1 MVCFYFKQ
9 KPYNCLPMLHR
20 RRLYKW
26 VRLCVGLSVRSSRI
40 GFRMLAYERKVFERT
55 EKIRISKIVGLR
67 MILRPYN
74 MSLVCLY
81 LSLYISFLSF
91 GHFKKK
97 MCCHAGKKKCPNDK
111 KQIYND
117 KYKHTRDRLFGLLYM

>member
-1 MVCFYFKQ
+1 
-9 KPYNCLPMLHR
+9 MLHR

-67 MILRPYN
+67 MILRPNN

-81 LSLYISFLSF
+81 LSLYISFLLF

-97 MCCHAGKKKCPNDK
+97 CVAILAKKNVQMIKS
-111 KQIYND
+111 
-117 KYKHTRDRLFGLLYM
+117 KYIMTNINTQETDYSVYSTCK